1 MTQANRAPARWA
13 VVVAVLLSV
22 SVSGCTGGSRSGSDQ
37 PGVQNRTSVA
47 GSAGVSPRVPIGS
60 SSEDD
65 IAAALRANG
74 VEDPQKWAQV
84 ILNNAPYPAD
94 DPNMTKLR
102 QVLQQQNADPAT
114 IEKIVNTVQP

>member
-1 MTQANRAPARWA
+1 
-13 VVVAVLLSV
+13 
-22 SVSGCTGGSRSGSDQ
+22 
-37 PGVQNRTSVA
+37 
-47 GSAGVSPRVPIGS
+47 VPIGS